1 MSPKSPEPP
10 VATDGRPGV
19 RRRVLAARLMLLV
32 LALGALL
39 VGWAIALRDGPD
51 GGARY
56 VCPMHPEVVSKE
68 PSTCPICG
76 MALEPKDAKEAMQH
90 GPGSMNDD
98 VEAVEN
104 VRKHNVIDF
113 VRRRSLL
120 PHSREMRGQAWLE
133 EDGTI
138 SAVFYKD
145 QVDVMVADDP
155 GTFSLA
161 RSPGVTIAV
170 RRMPDPPEAWDDS
183 TARVRFR
190 PEKSS
195 AVHAGDVGWVEL
207 ARRPRDV
214 LAVPASA
221 ILQSP
226 EGPYVLAWTGIGYQF
241 EKRPIQIAETF
252 TKYGYAVVL
261 SGLRANERVVSRAAF
276 FLDAERRLASRAAEG
291 GSANP

>member
-1 MSPKSPEPP
+1 MS
-10 VATDGRPGV
+10 RPIILAF
-19 RRRVLAARLMLLV
+19 RLALLFLALAAMG
-32 LALGALL
+32 LGW
-39 VGWAIALRDGPD
+39 VIALRDRTD

-56 VCPMHPEVVSKE
+56 VCPMHPEVVSQT

-76 MALEPKDAKEAMQH
+76 MALEAKDKDGAATAGKA
-90 GPGSMNDD
+90 SMSDE

-120 PHSREMRGQAWLE
+120 PHTRELRGEAWLE
-133 EDGTI
+133 DDGSI

-145 QVDVMVADDP
+145 QVDVMAADEP
-155 GTFSLA
+155 GTFALTK
-161 RSPGVTIAV
+161 SPDVAVAV
-170 RRMPDPPEAWDDS
+170 RRLPDAPETWDDS
-183 TARVRFR
+183 TSRIRFR
-190 PEKSS
+190 PEKAS
-195 AVHAGDVGWVEL
+195 ALHAGDVGWLEV

-226 EGPYVLAWTGIGYQF
+226 EGPYVLAWTGVGYQF
-241 EKRPIQIAETF
+241 EKRPVEIAETF
-252 TKYGYAVVL
+252 IKYGFAVVL

-276 FLDAERRLASRAAEG
+276 FLDAERRMASRASEG
-291 GSANP
+291 GPTTP